1 MLCPVLNNPQQRCWQ
16 AKIKTWNGAKKGKAK
31 ESGPFKSGDIVKQL
45 RIEPE
50 DTYYKNVLLFRDWF
64 VSYSCHVCIKG
75 RYD

>member
-1 MLCPVLNNPQQRCWQ
+1 MLTGQNQNLEWC
-16 AKIKTWNGAKKGKAK
+16 KKAKAK
-31 ESGPFKSGDIVKQL
+31 ESGPIKSGDIVKQL

-50 DTYYKNVLLFRDWF
+50 DTYYKNVLFRDLF